1 MILIVFGLLLRG
13 VKDGWILR
21 WVLGWGRLKY
31 GNVTPVFT
39 FRMCQIELRGI
50 IRVWARITY
59 RLVDGLW
66 RRKQG
71 VKVSSERIIIS
82 LKVR

>member
-1 MILIVFGLLLRG
+1 
-13 VKDGWILR
+13 
-21 WVLGWGRLKY
+21 
-31 GNVTPVFT
+31 
-39 FRMCQIELRGI
+39 MCQIELRGI